1 MTHYTTLEFRP
12 RIVVSRNTEAVVDDN
27 HTFVQY
33 VADNVDHNIRSLD
46 GYGTFHGMCMIAAS
60 TPDTKTKRV
69 VSRLNPTIGEIN
81 SLAKINIR
89 FYKEQSMPL
98 GHLGSKY

>member
-1 MTHYTTLEFRP
+1 
-12 RIVVSRNTEAVVDDN
+12 
-27 HTFVQY
+27 
-33 VADNVDHNIRSLD
+33 
-46 GYGTFHGMCMIAAS
+46 MIAAS

-89 FYKEQSMPL
+89 F
-98 GHLGSKY
+98 